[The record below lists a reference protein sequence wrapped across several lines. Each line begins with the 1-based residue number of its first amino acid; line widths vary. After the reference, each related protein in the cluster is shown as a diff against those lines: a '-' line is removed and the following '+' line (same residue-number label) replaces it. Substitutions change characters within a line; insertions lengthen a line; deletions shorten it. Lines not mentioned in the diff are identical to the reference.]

1 MDTAVQTDDS
11 ALEDSCMHRQC
22 PYKGKEEQMDW
33 GRFEIDDNMDDDPD
47 YTPDQEDLNEEE
59 LTIRMEADVN
69 PVLENKY
76 LVAHSCLVQ
85 LFTQCREPQC
95 QYSTDPIL
103 RTRETLVTVTTECTD
118 GHLYSWSS
126 QPSDETLPWGNLSVA
141 AAVLYSGSSYKKMAT
156 FFSHMKVP
164 FISSSTFYKI
174 QRSYLTPVVIE
185 YWRGW
190 QDVYLEMLE
199 GKEVSVA
206 GDGRCDSPGH
216 CAKYCSYSIMDVEN
230 NKVLDTQIVQVQRS
244 FSLHLVLVPV
254 KYTMS

>member
-1 MDTAVQTDDS
+1 
-11 ALEDSCMHRQC
+11 
-22 PYKGKEEQMDW
+22 MDW

-216 CAKYCSYSIMDVEN
+216 CKILFIFN
-230 NKVLDTQIVQVQRS
+230 NGRRKQQSLGYTNCTGTKILFITFS
-244 FSLHLVLVPV
+244 FSACEIYYVLILLI
-254 KYTMS
+254 KYIKCIIISVADGI